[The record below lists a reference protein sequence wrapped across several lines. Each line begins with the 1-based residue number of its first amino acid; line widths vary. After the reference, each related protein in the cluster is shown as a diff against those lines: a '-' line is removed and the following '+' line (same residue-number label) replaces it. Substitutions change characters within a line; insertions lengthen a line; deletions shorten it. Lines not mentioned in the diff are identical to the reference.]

1 MGRPKKIVEE
11 VTNEVPEVEEAP
23 VKKAG
28 DKTSAQVLSRAG
40 ALARTYTLEVHGEN
54 FAALAEMYAKKIG
67 GSVR

>member
-11 VTNEVPEVEEAP
+11 VINEVPEVVEAP
-23 VKKAG
+23 VKKASG
-28 DKTSAQVLSRAG
+28 KTSAQVLSRAG

-54 FAALAEMYAKKIG
+54 FETLAEGYAKKIG